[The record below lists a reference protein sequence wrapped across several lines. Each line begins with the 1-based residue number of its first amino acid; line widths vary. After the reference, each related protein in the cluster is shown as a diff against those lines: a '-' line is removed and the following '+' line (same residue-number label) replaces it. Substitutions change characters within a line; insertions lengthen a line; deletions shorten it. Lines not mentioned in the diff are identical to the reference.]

1 MREPCKRCG
10 VIHTCEPAD
19 PKKILAKMAEEI
31 AKDIDRELL
40 AEMLKNSR
48 LPDKKELL

>member
-10 VIHTCEPAD
+10 VIHTCDPVD
-19 PKKILAKMAEEI
+19 PKKIVAKLSEEM

-48 LPDKKELL
+48 LTDSNK